1 MNHYF
6 TDNPH
11 LEENRKEVS
20 FRFWCFNYSFL
31 TDNGVFAKDG
41 IDYGTKTFL
50 QAICDENELQES
62 ILDVGCGYGVIGVTL
77 KKIYP
82 DKNVTMIDVNHRAL
96 KLAEDNAKK
105 NNVEVEVLESDVYAG
120 VQNRKFT
127 DIITNPPIRAGKKV
141 IYKIFTEAYD
151 HLETNGQL
159 WVVIRKQHGALS
171 AKKKIEEIFGNCE
184 IIKKDKG
191 FFILKSKKH

>member
-11 LEENRKEVS
+11 LEENRKEIS

-50 QAICDENELQES
+50 DAICTSEELQDEV
-62 ILDVGCGYGVIGVTL
+62 LDVGCGYGVIGITL
-77 KKIYP
+77 KKIFP
-82 DKNVTMIDVNHRAL
+82 EKKVTMIDVNHRAL
-96 KLAEDNAKK
+96 KLSEDNAKK
-105 NNVEVEVLESDVYAG
+105 NNVEVEILESDAYSNLQQRV
-120 VQNRKFT
+120 FT
-127 DIITNPPIRAGKKV
+127 DIITNPPIRAGKQV
-141 IYKIFTEAYD
+141 IYKIFEEAYD
-151 HLETNGQL
+151 HLKTEGQL

-171 AKKKIEEIFGNCE
+171 AKKKIEEIFGNCS

-191 FFILKSKKH
+191 FFILKAKKH

>member
-50 QAICDENELQES
+50 QAICDENELQKS

-120 VQNRKFT
+120 VENRKFT